1 MNGHLQKDSLV
12 RIQIVQS
19 LEERLQ
25 LIVRRNR
32 SPKLKETLDE
42 FIEQNAKR
50 LNAEEFEDS
59 FQTVVTLICEQ
70 LSSPRKKDGCIY
82 RSIYNAVSKL
92 IDINNNLNTS
102 YGSLLS
108 IYRSKVELTSIPI
121 EAIIDIKY
129 INPWELYILM
139 QTNIEDFSVRDISQL
154 TGISKTLIAEDLKD
168 IKCQL

>member
-102 YGSLLS
+102 
-108 IYRSKVELTSIPI
+108 
-121 EAIIDIKY
+121 
-129 INPWELYILM
+129 
-139 QTNIEDFSVRDISQL
+139 
-154 TGISKTLIAEDLKD
+154 
-168 IKCQL
+168 